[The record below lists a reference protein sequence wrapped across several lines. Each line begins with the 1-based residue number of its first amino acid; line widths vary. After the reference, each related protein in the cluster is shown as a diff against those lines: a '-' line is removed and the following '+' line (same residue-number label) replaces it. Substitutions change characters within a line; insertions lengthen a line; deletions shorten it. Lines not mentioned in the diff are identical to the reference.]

1 MIMSGDS
8 KLESSKSAKKSEIT
22 KKEFKKE
29 NDF

>member
-1 MIMSGDS
+1 MSGDS
-8 KLESSKSAKKSEIT
+8 KLESSKTAKKSEIT